1 MFVTL
6 NITKIVSHFTNV
18 FIFLY
23 FMQADTTYLRL
34 ADSIFHSISLF
45 YFAYLATDEPGADY
59 VWHLLS
65 QVKKMHSPENVK
77 RHRSLP

>member
-1 MFVTL
+1 M
-6 NITKIVSHFTNV
+6 SHFTNV

-23 FMQADTTYLRL
+23 FRQTDTTYLRL
-34 ADSIFHSISLF
+34 TDSIFHSISLF

-65 QVKKMHSPENVK
+65 QVKRDAQLGEREKAPFVTLT
-77 RHRSLP
+77 RSLPTG